1 MGAIVIAINAVLRF
15 ITGAKVLSFSF
26 FTWISSNF
34 ITFFF
39 AFQFITWIASA
50 IFTLML
56 GFYGTE
62 IISSVLD
69 VTGVQT
75 YVSSLLSNVFDFGSS
90 IDNSTA
96 DNAFGTTLDDA
107 LLYFHFYDFF
117 NLLIS
122 LWFGIF
128 TLKINIAVFRATR
141 FNSNKQGILSSMSG
155 YKN

>member
-1 MGAIVIAINAVLRF
+1 MGAIVVAINAVLRF

-39 AFQFITWIASA
+39 AFQFITWIASG

-62 IISSVLD
+62 IISSILD

-75 YVSSLLSNVFDFGSS
+75 YVSSLLSNVFDFGNS
-90 IDNSTA
+90 IDVSG
-96 DNAFGTTLDDA
+96 NAFGTTLDDA

-128 TLKINIAVFRATR
+128 ALKINIAVFRATR
-141 FNSNKQGILSSMSG
+141 FNSSKQGILGSMSG

>member
-1 MGAIVIAINAVLRF
+1 
-15 ITGAKVLSFSF
+15 
-26 FTWISSNF
+26 
-34 ITFFF
+34 
-39 AFQFITWIASA
+39 
-50 IFTLML
+50 ML

-75 YVSSLLSNVFDFGSS
+75 YVSSLLSNVFDFGNS
-90 IDNSTA
+90 IDVSG
-96 DNAFGTTLDDA
+96 NAFGTTLDDA

-128 TLKINIAVFRATR
+128 ALKINIAVFRATR
-141 FNSNKQGILSSMSG
+141 FNSSKQGILGSMSG

>member
-39 AFQFITWIASA
+39 AFQFIVWIASA
-50 IFTLML
+50 IFTLIL

-62 IISSVLD
+62 ILSTIFD
-69 VTGVQT
+69 MTGIQT
-75 YVSSLLSNVFDFGSS
+75 YVSSLLANIFDFSS
-90 IDNSTA
+90 AINTDG
-96 DNAFGTTLDDA
+96 NAFGTTLEEA

-117 NLLIS
+117 NLIIS

-128 TLKINIAVFRATR
+128 ALKLNIMVFRATR
-141 FNSNKQGILSSMSG
+141 FNSAKSGILGSMSG
-155 YKN
+155 YKS

>member
-1 MGAIVIAINAVLRF
+1 MGAIVAAINVVLRF

-39 AFQFITWIASA
+39 AFQFITWIASG

-75 YVSSLLSNVFDFGSS
+75 YVSSLLNNVFDFGSN
-90 IDNSTA
+90 IDSSTGGNS
-96 DNAFGTTLDDA
+96 FGTTLDDA

-128 TLKINIAVFRATR
+128 ALKINIAVFRATR

-155 YKN
+155 YKS

>member
-1 MGAIVIAINAVLRF
+1 MGAIVAAINVVLRF

-39 AFQFITWIASA
+39 AFQFITWIASG

-62 IISSVLD
+62 IISSILN

-75 YVSSLLSNVFDFGSS
+75 YVSSLLSNVFDFGNS
-90 IDNSTA
+90 IDVSG
-96 DNAFGTTLDDA
+96 NAFGTTLDDA

-128 TLKINIAVFRATR
+128 ALKINIAVFRTTR
-141 FNSNKQGILSSMSG
+141 FNSSKQGILGSMSG

>member
-1 MGAIVIAINAVLRF
+1 MFFIIKKFYFYLVLIFGR
-15 ITGAKVLSFSF
+15 ITLSPSC
-26 FTWISSNF
+26 
-34 ITFFF
+34 ITMYKY
-39 AFQFITWIASA
+39 
-50 IFTLML
+50 L
-56 GFYGTE
+56 
-62 IISSVLD
+62 
-69 VTGVQT
+69 
-75 YVSSLLSNVFDFGSS
+75 SS

-128 TLKINIAVFRATR
+128 ALKINIAVFRATR

>member
-75 YVSSLLSNVFDFGSS
+75 YVSSLLSNVFDL
-90 IDNSTA
+90 A
-96 DNAFGTTLDDA
+96 V
-107 LLYFHFYDFF
+107 
-117 NLLIS
+117 LLITVQLIMLLAQ
-122 LWFGIF
+122 LWMMHFCISTSMIF
-128 TLKINIAVFRATR
+128 SI
-141 FNSNKQGILSSMSG
+141 
-155 YKN
+155 Y

>member
-1 MGAIVIAINAVLRF
+1 MGAIVAAINVVLRF

-39 AFQFITWIASA
+39 AFQFITWIASG

-75 YVSSLLSNVFDFGSS
+75 YVSSLLNNVFDFGSN
-90 IDNSTA
+90 IDSSTNGNS
-96 DNAFGTTLDDA
+96 FGTTLDDA

-122 LWFGIF
+122 L
-128 TLKINIAVFRATR
+128 
-141 FNSNKQGILSSMSG
+141 
-155 YKN
+155 

>member
-39 AFQFITWIASA
+39 AFQFIVWIASA
-50 IFTLML
+50 IFTLIL

-62 IISSVLD
+62 ILSTIFD
-69 VTGVQT
+69 MTGIQT
-75 YVSSLLSNVFDFGSS
+75 YVSSLLANIFDFSS
-90 IDNSTA
+90 AINTDG
-96 DNAFGTTLDDA
+96 NAFGTTLEEA

-117 NLLIS
+117 NLIIS

-128 TLKINIAVFRATR
+128 ALKLNIMVFRVTR
-141 FNSNKQGILSSMSG
+141 FNSAKSGILGSMSG
-155 YKN
+155 YKG

>member
-1 MGAIVIAINAVLRF
+1 MGAIVVAINAVLRF

-39 AFQFITWIASA
+39 AFQFITWIASG

-62 IISSVLD
+62 IISSILD

-75 YVSSLLSNVFDFGSS
+75 YVSSLLSNVFDFGNS
-90 IDNSTA
+90 IDVSG
-96 DNAFGTTLDDA
+96 NAFGTTLDDA

-117 NLLIS
+117 NLIIS

-128 TLKINIAVFRATR
+128 ALKINIAVFRATR
-141 FNSNKQGILSSMSG
+141 FNASRSGILGSMGG
-155 YKN
+155 YKG

>member
-1 MGAIVIAINAVLRF
+1 MGAIVAAINVVLRF

-39 AFQFITWIASA
+39 AFQFITWIASG

-62 IISSVLD
+62 IISSILD

-75 YVSSLLSNVFDFGSS
+75 YVSSLLSNVFDFGNS
-90 IDNSTA
+90 IDVSG
-96 DNAFGTTLDDA
+96 NAFGTTLDDA

-128 TLKINIAVFRATR
+128 ALKINIAVFRATR
-141 FNSNKQGILSSMSG
+141 FNASRSGILGSMGG
-155 YKN
+155 YKG

>member
-1 MGAIVIAINAVLRF
+1 MGAIVAAINVVLRF

-62 IISSVLD
+62 IISSILD

-75 YVSSLLSNVFDFGSS
+75 YVSSLLSNVFDFGNS
-90 IDNSTA
+90 IDVSG
-96 DNAFGTTLDDA
+96 NAFATTLDDA

-117 NLLIS
+117 NLIIS

-128 TLKINIAVFRATR
+128 ALKINIAVFRATR
-141 FNSNKQGILSSMSG
+141 FNASRSGILGSMGG
-155 YKN
+155 YKG

>member
-39 AFQFITWIASA
+39 AFQFIVWIASA
-50 IFTLML
+50 IFTLIL

-62 IISSVLD
+62 ILSTIFD
-69 VTGVQT
+69 MTGIQT
-75 YVSSLLSNVFDFGSS
+75 YVSSLLANIFDFSS
-90 IDNSTA
+90 AINTDG
-96 DNAFGTTLDDA
+96 NAFGTTLEEA

-117 NLLIS
+117 NLIIS

-128 TLKINIAVFRATR
+128 ALKLNIMVFRATR
-141 FNSNKQGILSSMSG
+141 FNSAKSDILGSMSG
-155 YKN
+155 YKS

>member
-39 AFQFITWIASA
+39 AFQFIVWIASA
-50 IFTLML
+50 IFTLIL

-62 IISSVLD
+62 ILSTIFD
-69 VTGVQT
+69 MTGIQT
-75 YVSSLLSNVFDFGSS
+75 YVSSLLANIFDFGSS
-90 IDNSTA
+90 INTDG
-96 DNAFGTTLDDA
+96 NAFGTTLEEA

-117 NLLIS
+117 NLIIS

-128 TLKINIAVFRATR
+128 ALKLNIAVFRATR
-141 FNSNKQGILSSMSG
+141 FNASKSGILGSMTG
-155 YKN
+155 YKT

>member
-39 AFQFITWIASA
+39 AFQFITWIASG

-62 IISSVLD
+62 IISSILD

-75 YVSSLLSNVFDFGSS
+75 YVSSLLSNVFDFGNS
-90 IDNSTA
+90 IDVSG
-96 DNAFGTTLDDA
+96 NAFGTTLDDA

-128 TLKINIAVFRATR
+128 ALKINIAVFRATR
-141 FNSNKQGILSSMSG
+141 FNASRSGILGSMGG
-155 YKN
+155 YKG